1 MNLNERIISTT
12 IQMLMQMG
20 VSSMTM
26 DAIAK
31 SCGISKRTLYEHFPD
46 KLTLVTEALHHKNVA
61 HQKELERIFN
71 EAPNGIDALL
81 RVYAE
86 VRKQITQTSMALVCD
101 IKRLYPSLYNEYE
114 VMHQQNTQALI
125 DILCKARTEGMVRDD
140 ASIEISVMLFN
151 MSMRDPELTQLSYSH
166 DIPLRKILDTLFIN
180 FLRAIASNSG
190 LELIDEFISKEIT
203 ENKIENK

>member
-1 MNLNERIISTT
+1 MNLNERIITTT

-26 DAIAK
+26 EAIAK

-46 KLTLVTEALHHKNVA
+46 KLTLVTEALHHKNAA

-125 DILCKARTEGMVRDD
+125 DILRKARTEGVVRDD

>member
-46 KLTLVTEALHHKNVA
+46 KLTLVTEARHHKKAA

>member
-1 MNLNERIISTT
+1 
-12 IQMLMQMG
+12 
-20 VSSMTM
+20 
-26 DAIAK
+26 
-31 SCGISKRTLYEHFPD
+31 
-46 KLTLVTEALHHKNVA
+46 
-61 HQKELERIFN
+61 
-71 EAPNGIDALL
+71 
-81 RVYAE
+81 
-86 VRKQITQTSMALVCD
+86 MALVCD